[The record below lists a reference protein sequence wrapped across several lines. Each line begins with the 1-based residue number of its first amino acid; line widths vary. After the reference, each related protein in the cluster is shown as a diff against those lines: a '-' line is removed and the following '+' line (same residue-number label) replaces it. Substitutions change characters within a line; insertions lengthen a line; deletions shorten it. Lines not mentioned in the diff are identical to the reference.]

1 MGNINKGTAEST
13 RLIVGGD
20 VEGPGQ
26 FVAPTVFDR
35 VTINTKI
42 ARDEIIGPVLGIM
55 HVSSTEEAL
64 SIASDIDYG

>member
-1 MGNINKGTAEST
+1 M
-13 RLIVGGD
+13 
-20 VEGPGQ
+20 EGPGQ